1 MANIYGVPTAKFKPF
16 TFEEM
21 LKPALMATEAHN
33 QLEENY
39 SNLAVITANL
49 EDKLKNNPKDAE
61 LRKTYEQY
69 RDALNNASEEL
80 YSKGLSSQSRRVFS
94 QLKTDYAS
102 KIDPINKAYAKYQAQ
117 QDIINKLAITNPE
130 IIVTGASDA
139 ISDYMGE
146 KNPELAS
153 VNLDKLMNQAMTGAK
168 ADAIRTRRVSKWTPT
183 AGGKFL
189 ERAEEMGLT
198 NAEFEAAI
206 ANIERYNK
214 DKSVKLSENAQSILN
229 LINDVS
235 GNSNYGL
242 LKGVDQQRAYEAILT
257 GIRLGYAYDK
267 KIQTQSN
274 PGYAY
279 AKAKA
284 EQEAKLKE
292 QMEKL
297 RKELLAGRN
306 VGSNLFIT
314 ADTAKQNMY
323 AFFNTDGSLKKEYE
337 KYFDSKGNLKS
348 EEEIQKLT
356 KDIAL
361 SNNHWEN
368 LGDPLSTN
376 PSLTRRTDR
385 NYHELKEAMTS
396 LGLKEGQLNLNN
408 INLMLNSNVNNT
420 NPDGKSV
427 ADGISRMRG
436 TIRLTGETDR
446 NHAQILIE
454 EGLKSGENL
463 KEVIGLNADGTY
475 KTQSSKYDK
484 LLTDDK
490 LNVTQFEVDYRTG
503 DIIFKV
509 KTKKDGI
516 KEFILPAASHYKAQ
530 NYNDLINYAA
540 NINLINK
547 EDLTSAID
555 PNVEAPDIFKTY
567 GDLKQYYI
575 NNMDDILLELLN
587 KHGTLNVNK

>member
-1 MANIYGVPTAKFKPF
+1 MANIYGIPTAKFKPF

-21 LKPALMATEAHN
+21 LKPVLMATEAHN

-80 YSKGLSSQSRRVFS
+80 YSKGLSSQSRRTFS

-153 VNLDKLMNQAMTGAK
+153 VNLDKLMNQAMVGAK

-189 ERAEEMGLT
+189 ERAEEIGLT
-198 NAEFEAAI
+198 NAEFEAAM
-206 ANIERYNK
+206 ANIERHNK

-235 GNSNYGL
+235 GNSNYSL
-242 LKGVDQQRAYEAILT
+242 LKGNDQQRAYEAILT
-257 GIRLGYAYDK
+257 GLRLGYAYDK
-267 KIQTQSN
+267 KLQTQSN

-279 AKAKA
+279 ARAKA
-284 EQEAKLKE
+284 EQD
-292 QMEKL
+292 EKL
-297 RKELLAGRN
+297 RNELLKGRN

-314 ADTAKQNMY
+314 SDTAKQKMH

-368 LGDPLSTN
+368 WGDPLSTN
-376 PSLTRRTDR
+376 PSLIRRTDR

-408 INLMLNSNVNNT
+408 IDLMLKSDVTNT
-420 NPDGKSV
+420 DPNGKSV
-427 ADGISRMRG
+427 ADGVSRMRG
-436 TIRLTGETDR
+436 TIRITGETDR
-446 NHAQILIE
+446 NHAQTLIE

-503 DIIFKV
+503 DIVFKV
-509 KTKKDGI
+509 NTKKDGI

-530 NYNDLINYAA
+530 NYNDLINFATQ
-540 NINLINK
+540 INLINK

-555 PNVEAPDIFKTY
+555 PNSGAPDIFKTY

-575 NNMDDILLELLN
+575 NNMDDMLLELLN
-587 KHGTLNVNK
+587 RHGILNVNK

>member
-1 MANIYGVPTAKFKPF
+1 MYGVPTAKFKPF

-61 LRKTYEQY
+61 LRRTYEQY
-69 RDALNNASEEL
+69 RDALNTASEEL
-80 YSKGLSSQSRRVFS
+80 YNKGLSPQSRKTFT

-153 VNLDKLMNQAMTGAK
+153 VNLDKLLAQSMTAAK
-168 ADAIRTRRVSKWTPT
+168 ADAVRTYRESKWKPT

-189 ERAEEMGLT
+189 ERSTEVGLT
-198 NAEFEAAI
+198 DVEFEAAMNNI
-206 ANIERYNK
+206 AAHKK
-214 DKSVKLSENAQSILN
+214 DKSIKLSENAKSILK
-229 LINDVS
+229 IIEDVS

-242 LKGVDQQRAYEAILT
+242 LKGVDQERAYNAILT
-257 GIRLGYAYDK
+257 GIRSGYAYDK
-267 KIQTQSN
+267 KNQVQQN

-279 AKAKA
+279 ARAKA
-284 EQEAKLKE
+284 EQEEKAKK
-292 QMEKL
+292 Q
-297 RKELLAGRN
+297 LLSPRE
-306 VGSNLFIT
+306 VGSSLFIT
-314 ADTAKQNMY
+314 ANSAKQKMHT
-323 AFFNTDGSLKKEYE
+323 FFNTDGTLKKEYE

-356 KDIAL
+356 KDVAL
-361 SNNHWEN
+361 SNTHWEN
-368 LGDPLSTN
+368 WADPLSTN
-376 PSLTRRTDR
+376 PSLTIRTDR
-385 NYHELKEAMTS
+385 NYQDLKEAMLS
-396 LGLKEGQLNLNN
+396 LGLKEDQFNLSNIDTMLKADVTNTDLN
-408 INLMLNSNVNNT
+408 
-420 NPDGKSV
+420 GKSV
-427 ADGISRMRG
+427 ADGIARTRG
-436 TIRLTGETDR
+436 TIRLTTETDR
-446 NHAQILIE
+446 NHAQNLIE
-454 EGLKSGENL
+454 EGLKSGNNL
-463 KEVIGLNADGTY
+463 QEVVGLNSDGTY
-475 KTQSSKYDK
+475 KTQTLSYNK
-484 LLTDDK
+484 LLSDDK

-516 KEFILPAASHYKAQ
+516 KEFILPSASHYKAQ

-547 EDLTSAID
+547 QDLTSILD
-555 PNVEAPDIFKTY
+555 PNIGAPDMFKTY
-567 GDLKQYYI
+567 GELKQYYV

-587 KHGTLNVNK
+587 RHGILNVNK